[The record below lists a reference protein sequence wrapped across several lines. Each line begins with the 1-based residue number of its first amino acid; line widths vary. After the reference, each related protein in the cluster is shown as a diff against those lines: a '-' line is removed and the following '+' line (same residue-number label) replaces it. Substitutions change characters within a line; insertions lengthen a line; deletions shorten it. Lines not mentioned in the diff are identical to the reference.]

1 MSKLI
6 KLESS
11 MTSLEIAELTG
22 KEHKNV
28 MRDIGVMLVDLEI
41 DKLKFE
47 RTYKD
52 ASNRKQALFSL
63 DKRLTL
69 ILVSG
74 YSAKMRA
81 AIIDRWQEL
90 ETRNALHISAR
101 HYSRVEHRPMTDAI
115 KDAHSEPKAYHF
127 SNEADMINRIVLGSS
142 AAKFR
147 ASHEIGRDDSLRDY
161 LTTQQI
167 VAVQDLQNLN
177 TAMIRIE
184 MSFDDRKAKLNEI
197 FTRKHSA
204 NLIAEFHRLES

>member
-1 MSKLI
+1 
-6 KLESS
+6 
-11 MTSLEIAELTG
+11 
-22 KEHKNV
+22 
-28 MRDIGVMLVDLEI
+28 MLDQ
-41 DKLKFE
+41 LKITDPSFE
-47 RTYKD
+47 ASYKD
-52 ASNRKQALFSL
+52 STGRKLPMFAL

-69 ILVSG
+69 VLVSG
-74 YSAKMRA
+74 YNTILRSR
-81 AIIDRWQEL
+81 IIDRWQEL
-90 ETRNALHISAR
+90 ETRHALNISAR

-147 ASHEIGRDDSLRDY
+147 ASHEIEKDDSLRDY

-197 FTRKHSA
+197 YRRKHSA
-204 NLIAEFHRLES
+204 ALIEEFHRLEA